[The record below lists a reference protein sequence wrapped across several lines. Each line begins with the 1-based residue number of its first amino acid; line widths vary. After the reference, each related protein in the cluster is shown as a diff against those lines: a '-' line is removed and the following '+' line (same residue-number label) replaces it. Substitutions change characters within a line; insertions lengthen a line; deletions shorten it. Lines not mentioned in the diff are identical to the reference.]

1 MDALLI
7 DKKELADLLSMGK
20 ENARKFCERHGVLP
34 INTST
39 GKRATLR
46 WSRLEVMQMV
56 STLQAKGKEE
66 EFVPKKRTSRTVLG
80 KSLAQLKKEL
90 QQASSLPLQ

>member
-7 DKKELADLLSMGK
+7 TGKELAFLLSMGQK
-20 ENARKFCERHGVLP
+20 NARKFCEQHGVLP

-56 STLQAKGKEE
+56 GTLQAKGKKERE
-66 EFVPKKRTSRTVLG
+66 HVRKSKKTTVG
-80 KSLAQLKKEL
+80 KTLHQLMMEL
-90 QQASSLPLQ
+90 ETPVQ

>member
-7 DKKELADLLSMGK
+7 TGKELAFLLSMGQK
-20 ENARKFCERHGVLP
+20 NARKFCEQHGVLP
-34 INTST
+34 INTSA

-66 EFVPKKRTSRTVLG
+66 EFVPKKRTSHTVLG
-80 KSLAQLKKEL
+80 KSRAQLKKEL
-90 QQASSLPLQ
+90 QQAGTLPLQ